1 MTEGGQVDPELSAKA
16 ARLRYV
22 SDEGPGIRRE
32 RSGTDF
38 TYVSASGDAID
49 DYATLARIRSLAI
62 PPAWENVWIC
72 PLTNG
77 HIQATGRDAKG
88 RKQYRYHPRWRAIRD
103 ETKYGRMIALA
114 TALPK
119 IRAAIESHLAMPGLP
134 REKVLA
140 TIVRLL
146 EVTCIRVGNE
156 EYARKNRSYGLTTL
170 RNRHV
175 DVSGS
180 SVRFRFRGK
189 SGKAHVIRMKDRRL
203 ARIVARCSELPGQE
217 LFQYVDEDGV
227 TSTVESSEV
236 NAYIKEIADADFTA
250 KDFRTWV
257 GTVSAVRAL
266 RELAP
271 ASSGSDVNK
280 QLVLA
285 VKLVA
290 DRLGN
295 TPAVCRTS
303 YIHPAVLDAWVNRG
317 GSDSIFPPPPAA
329 AADASPPT
337 TANHVAG
344 ELVVNV
350 NTPEDDLDV
359 DEIATLDFLRKNPS
373 GEDEIR
379 ALRRKLLKSI
389 AAAREKKAS

>member
-1 MTEGGQVDPELSAKA
+1 MSDGPVDPELSAKA

-22 SDEGPGIRRE
+22 SDDGPGIRRE
-32 RSGTDF
+32 RVGTELR
-38 TYVSASGDAID
+38 YVSASGDAID
-49 DYATLARIRSLAI
+49 DDATLARIRALAI
-62 PPAWENVWIC
+62 PPAWANVWIC

-88 RKQYRYHPRWRAIRD
+88 RKQYRYHVRWRTIRD
-103 ETKYGRMIALA
+103 ETKYGRMITFA
-114 TALPK
+114 TALPR
-119 IRAAIESHLAMPGLP
+119 IRVAIEAHLALPGLP

-175 DVSGS
+175 DVSGT
-180 SVRFRFRGK
+180 SVRFRFKGK

-203 ARIVARCSELPGQE
+203 ARIVGRCSELPGHE
-217 LFQYVDEDGV
+217 LFQYVGEDDV
-227 TSTVESSEV
+227 RRTVESSDV
-236 NAYIKEIADADFTA
+236 NAYIKEISDGDFTA

-271 ASSGSDVNK
+271 VASGSDVNR
-280 QLVLA
+280 QLLLA
-285 VKLVA
+285 VRLVA

-295 TPAVCRTS
+295 TAAVCRKS
-303 YIHPAVLDAWVNRG
+303 YIHPAVIDAWVNRG
-317 GSDSIFPPPPAA
+317 GSDSIFPPPPVTP
-329 AADASPPT
+329 DASPPT
-337 TANHVAG
+337 TANQIAG
-344 ELVVNV
+344 EIVVSV

-379 ALRRKLLKSI
+379 VLRRKVLKSI
-389 AAAREKKAS
+389 AAARGKKGS